1 MSLGHEAL
9 ALSDAKACLGTLS
22 GRFCART
29 RTSSA
34 NLRAACTKWPHGPWC
49 CFRVWLKNS
58 GFHPKTSASKDAVF
72 LNLRVPVLGRSWGGF
87 VLQEVLISSGEC
99 LLLPSSHL
107 GGALETLPG
116 SIPCKSLLGS
126 VCG

>member
-1 MSLGHEAL
+1 MAARSMVL
-9 ALSDAKACLGTLS
+9 LSRLVEKLWFS
-22 GRFCART
+22 
-29 RTSSA
+29 
-34 NLRAACTKWPHGPWC
+34 
-49 CFRVWLKNS
+49 
-58 GFHPKTSASKDAVF
+58 SKDF
-72 LNLRVPVLGRSWGGF
+72 CIQRCSVPEPESAGHCGVLGRSWGGF